1 MSSQRP
7 GDLFGSSI
15 RDRLMMQEVLQI
27 LATEDAS
34 ASRVPTSGSS
44 VVSGSS
50 NNNNNNNNNNTDRD
64 SSVADPNHSD
74 NGNEMMGSTQDEY
87 EEKYSP
93 EQGAALLQQARDDA
107 ELGHPQQMQHPIY
120 PAAPQPRHLTGD
132 PHMLESAS
140 EEIRRRKLHVQ
151 ELQAELVGLQDLE
164 AELTQYQQRSVES
177 LQEDLDARTQEV
189 NELLVQVEAAAKE
202 ELDWGTEIRAQDDK
216 GSTLLL
222 GSVLKGKLDNG
233 KLLDYSFHERED
245 GYSLVWRKLLDA
257 VLGLH
262 FLHERHIVHSDLK
275 CNQIL
280 VSKDGVGMLTDF
292 SLSFLTTVTSEEKT
306 VGAIRW
312 KAPERIRKD
321 NSVAPSVQ
329 SDVYSFGICGDERGA
344 LGFVA

>member
-1 MSSQRP
+1 
-7 GDLFGSSI
+7 
-15 RDRLMMQEVLQI
+15 MQEVLQI

-34 ASRVPTSGSS
+34 ASQVPTSGSS
-44 VVSGSS
+44 AVSGGNNS

-64 SSVADPNHSD
+64 SSVADPNHTD

-93 EQGAALLQQARDDA
+93 EQGVALLQQEQQARNDA

-120 PAAPQPRHLTGD
+120 SAAPQPRHLTGD

-202 ELDWGTEIRAQDDK
+202 ELDRINVINNH
-216 GSTLLL
+216 L
-222 GSVLKGKLDNG
+222 G
-233 KLLDYSFHERED
+233 
-245 GYSLVWRKLLDA
+245 
-257 VLGLH
+257 
-262 FLHERHIVHSDLK
+262 
-275 CNQIL
+275 Q
-280 VSKDGVGMLTDF
+280 
-292 SLSFLTTVTSEEKT
+292 
-306 VGAIRW
+306 
-312 KAPERIRKD
+312 
-321 NSVAPSVQ
+321 
-329 SDVYSFGICGDERGA
+329 
-344 LGFVA
+344 